1 MLTKFFRLI
10 FFCFIIQSLSSQD
23 ISLPDEAKKG
33 YIYFKDPQGY
43 PSLLTLRGVYQF
55 SSKWEFRQFEIDS
68 LDRSL
73 SYLKKIN
80 NLSNETFSPISITN
94 NTLFVLNGGGYVFKL
109 NENKLSRVDN
119 SVIQKNQ
126 LNSATFYFDN
136 QVHMHGGY
144 GFWSFKNYTTFL
156 DNDTGQWE
164 IIYPKQK
171 FLPVGRWKMI
181 SALVEDRLYVLG
193 GRGNFPEK
201 QNKDVVLDTYYFFD
215 LKSKSYVD
223 LGTFNQ
229 DLPFTTNIKSNLTI
243 QNKKLFFEPGR
254 TVVYDFKN
262 NAVNTYK
269 NKKLFL
275 GIDVKRPVFEI
286 NDTLFYIKK
295 INDREFLAKTSL
307 KSIYESKPVELPI
320 SSPKQF
326 IGLNFIGFLVILIFC
341 WVAYKL
347 FVFKDFLK
355 GLVLYD
361 ETKIYY
367 EDKSSLMNPKQIRV
381 IKALESKGQLSSK
394 SLNEIISDKKF
405 VKSHFTAL
413 RNEFISEI
421 NMLYKNVTSTQSDLI
436 EEAPDPN
443 DKRYKIYKI
452 TQQVTE
458 KESFFSFLFRP

>member
-1 MLTKFFRLI
+1 M
-10 FFCFIIQSLSSQD
+10 
-23 ISLPDEAKKG
+23 
-33 YIYFKDPQGY
+33 
-43 PSLLTLRGVYQF
+43 
-55 SSKWEFRQFEIDS
+55 
-68 LDRSL
+68 
-73 SYLKKIN
+73 
-80 NLSNETFSPISITN
+80 
-94 NTLFVLNGGGYVFKL
+94 
-109 NENKLSRVDN
+109 
-119 SVIQKNQ
+119 
-126 LNSATFYFDN
+126 
-136 QVHMHGGY
+136 
-144 GFWSFKNYTTFL
+144 
-156 DNDTGQWE
+156 
-164 IIYPKQK
+164 
-171 FLPVGRWKMI
+171 
-181 SALVEDRLYVLG
+181 
-193 GRGNFPEK
+193 
-201 QNKDVVLDTYYFFD
+201 
-215 LKSKSYVD
+215 
-223 LGTFNQ
+223 
-229 DLPFTTNIKSNLTI
+229 
-243 QNKKLFFEPGR
+243 
-254 TVVYDFKN
+254 
-262 NAVNTYK
+262 
-269 NKKLFL
+269 
-275 GIDVKRPVFEI
+275 
-286 NDTLFYIKK
+286 
-295 INDREFLAKTSL
+295 
-307 KSIYESKPVELPI
+307 LPI

-381 IKALESKGQLSSK
+381 IKPLQSKGQLTSK